1 MKFDAQKALI
11 TYAGFLTAAV
21 VGLLTTGAMRDAAPG
36 RFTTLDV
43 ERINVRE
50 PDGTLRLTISNRE
63 SFPEVP
69 WRGGE
74 IKHINRDTAGILFMN
89 DEGTESGGLV
99 WGGYERDGRRYSSGS
114 LTFDGYEQDQT
125 VQLVGLQDGETRR
138 SGLVVTDR
146 PEASMKLPLAEGFAD
161 LPPAEQLALGREA
174 NLIGQPRAFLGRQA
188 SGASELVLRDAEG
201 RRRLVLSVAPDGVAK
216 IDFLDETGAARRTV
230 RPEG

>member
-11 TYAGFLTAAV
+11 TYAGVLTAVV
-21 VGLLTTGAMRDAAPG
+21 VGVLTTGAMRDAGVG

-63 SFPEVP
+63 SFPEMP

-74 IKHINRDTAGILFMN
+74 IKHPNRDTAGILFMN
-89 DEGTESGGLV
+89 DEGTEAGGLV

-125 VQLVGLQDGETRR
+125 VRLVGYQDGPTRR
-138 SGLVVTDR
+138 SGVDVWDR
-146 PEASMKLPLAEGFAD
+146 PEGSMNPAAAAGFAD
-161 LPPAEQLALGREA
+161 LPPAEQLAAARSA

-201 RRRLVLSVAPDGVAK
+201 RRRLVLSVALDGTAK
-216 IDFLDETGAARRTV
+216 IDFLDEAGAVRRTV
-230 RPEG
+230 TPEG